1 MHRSIALVTHLAE
14 VHITEGLEQYAEDIE
29 MRAFMMQSHL
39 ESAATSLNS
48 VKSMP
53 QLKIISN
60 SEEDDD
66 NQIQDLLH
74 KTDDIISQ
82 IRSAKV
88 VSSKAIRHLEELK
101 SRSLTLDQTTLPAI
115 EKTQLSTSEIA
126 LSARTI
132 GLSVTQLLNE
142 EGRTAPFTYSE
153 LYSAMSSDN
162 LPFSGLAS
170 KMTNTTAQLQ
180 AFYNI
185 TSNLT
190 QTVEIPS
197 PLPPPPWQLLA
208 QKLRD
213 EAAASITQ
221 EAEFIQAK
229 NEIQE
234 RNAALA
240 MRDKIL
246 EEMTVKVEVLEKRVG
261 ESGGRKEQVK
271 QLEIALQAAK
281 STERELV
288 SKLGE
293 LQRDLRSL
301 EAEREQWRKTPMA
314 PVATKVDITPDS
326 TVSTAPSVST
336 LAQIQLLKTQIST
349 LESTIRYLR
358 NQAHTMHFNST
369 LAFLNEPLVPPQP
382 PPQSLL
388 QIEARDALK
397 EMLHLVTQPENQL
410 VKLVVPERGERLKWR
425 PAKDTATWRTS
436 RMKEEWE
443 GWRGWEHDLSR
454 RSTHGIKPAQE
465 RKASNGPE
473 KTLARLNARLPHV
486 GSMVKGAMKEVRI
499 LKPGEWEDVLAIAGV
514 EAT

>member
-1 MHRSIALVTHLAE
+1 MTHLAE
-14 VHITEGLEQYAEDIE
+14 VHITEGLEQHADDIE
-29 MRAFMMQSHL
+29 MRAYILQSHL
-39 ESAATSLNS
+39 ESAAASLNN

-53 QLKIISN
+53 RFKTISN
-60 SEEDDD
+60 SEDAEDDD
-66 NQIQDLLH
+66 NEVQNLLL

-153 LYSAMSSDN
+153 LYAAMSLDN

-170 KMTNTTAQLQ
+170 KMTNTMAQLQ
-180 AFYNI
+180 AFYNM
-185 TSNLT
+185 TSNLA

-197 PLPPPPWQLLA
+197 PPPPPPWQLLA

-213 EAAASITQ
+213 EAAVYITQ
-221 EAEFIQAK
+221 EAEFVQAK

-261 ESGGRKEQVK
+261 ESGGRKEQAK
-271 QLEIALQAAK
+271 QLETALQAAK
-281 STERELV
+281 VTERELI

-293 LQRDLRSL
+293 LRRDLRSL
-301 EAEREQWRKTPMA
+301 EAEREQWKKTSMA
-314 PVATKVDITPDS
+314 PVATAADLSRES
-326 TVSTAPSVST
+326 TVSTAPSVSA

-358 NQAHTMHFNST
+358 NQAHTLHFQST
-369 LAFLNEPLVPPQP
+369 LAFLNEPLIPPQP
-382 PPQSLL
+382 PAQSLL
-388 QIEARDALK
+388 QTEARDALK
-397 EMLHLVTQPENQL
+397 EMLHLVTQPKNQL
-410 VKLVVPERGERLKWR
+410 VKFVVPERGERLKWR
-425 PAKDTATWRTS
+425 PAKDTAAWRTS

-443 GWRGWEHDLSR
+443 GWREWKHDLSK
-454 RSTHGIKPAQE
+454 RSTHGIRPDQE
-465 RKASNGPE
+465 RKAVNGPK

-486 GSMVKGAMKEVRI
+486 GSTVKGAMKEVKI
-499 LKPGEWEDVLAIAGV
+499 LDPGEWEDVLAIAGV

>member
-1 MHRSIALVTHLAE
+1 MTHLAE
-14 VHITEGLEQYAEDIE
+14 VHITEGLDQHADDIE
-29 MRAFMMQSHL
+29 MRAHMLQSHL
-39 ESAATSLNS
+39 ESAAASLNN

-53 QLKIISN
+53 QFKILSN
-60 SEEDDD
+60 KDDAEED
-66 NQIQDLLH
+66 NNEVQDLLL

-101 SRSLTLDQTTLPAI
+101 SRSLTLDQMTLPAI

-153 LYSAMSSDN
+153 LHAAMSLDN

-170 KMTNTTAQLQ
+170 KMAITMAQLQ
-180 AFYNI
+180 AFYNM

-190 QTVEIPS
+190 QTIEIPS
-197 PLPPPPWQLLA
+197 PPSPPPWQLLA

-213 EAAASITQ
+213 EAAASTTQ

-271 QLEIALQAAK
+271 QLETALQAAK
-281 STERELV
+281 ITEKEVL

-293 LQRDLRSL
+293 LRRDLRSL
-301 EAEREQWRKTPMA
+301 EAERDQWRKTPIA
-314 PVATKVDITPDS
+314 PVSTAVDLTRGS
-326 TVSTAPSVST
+326 TVSTTPSVSAQ
-336 LAQIQLLKTQIST
+336 AQIQSLKTEIST
-349 LESTIRYLR
+349 LESTVRYLR
-358 NQAHTMHFNST
+358 NQAHTLRFHST
-369 LAFLNEPLVPPQP
+369 LAFLDEPLIPPQP
-382 PPQSLL
+382 PAQSLL
-388 QIEARDALK
+388 QTEARDALK

-410 VKLVVPERGERLKWR
+410 VKLVVPQRGERLKWR
-425 PAKDTATWRTS
+425 PAKDTAAWRTS

-443 GWRGWEHDLSR
+443 GWREWKHDLSK
-454 RSTHGIKPAQE
+454 RSTQGIRPDHE
-465 RKASNGPE
+465 RKAVNGP
-473 KTLARLNARLPHV
+473 KKALARLNARLPNV
-486 GSMVKGAMKEVRI
+486 GIPVKGAMKEVRI
-499 LKPGEWEDVLAIAGV
+499 LKPGEWEDVLAIAGI